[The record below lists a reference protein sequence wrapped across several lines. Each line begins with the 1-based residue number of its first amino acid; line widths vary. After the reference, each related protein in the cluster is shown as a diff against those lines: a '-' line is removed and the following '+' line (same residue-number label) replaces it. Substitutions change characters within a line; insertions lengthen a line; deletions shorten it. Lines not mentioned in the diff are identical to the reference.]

1 MIFLDTD
8 VDYSKKINDD
18 INDEEKQDMSA
29 EEKMK
34 LIARAT
40 LDRRLNTRDLKL
52 YNYVMSFEYLSY
64 TQEEISEMLDISR
77 SNINKSLEKL
87 ASFNYIEKVQL
98 KKGTKK
104 MSYKLKGLS
113 SAGIINPSPC
123 EVIRVLNVS
132 NVSDTE
138 CKFIYCP
145 PDEFKELEKT
155 IKEYKNNIDTIEK
168 YYDSKEECH
177 KKDLAFELVEK
188 FDPNRKS
195 KYGAIFTLKELI
207 EEYEERIS
215 DTVEM
220 RRKLNQFSQKL
231 ASKTNILSKDAVTR
245 VLEDADAKFIL
256 FIDKNIDE
264 CLINFQERYLEDYVK
279 FASRFSGL
287 AENEDFFKL
296 YYEDKKLEVKFT
308 EFMRI
313 IGHNHREVPI
323 KRENA
328 IDFITT
334 AIQTFEKETDNM
346 NLTDGAA
353 ALVQEI
359 SNLLEAVAS
368 DAVFNCREV
377 ALLLFVLDKRY
388 CLKKN
393 IGLSFDSFV
402 EMYNPDLKDKF
413 IGYFKS
419 KNKKKTKTNTVLAP
433 TGIEL

>member
-1 MIFLDTD
+1 M
-8 VDYSKKINDD
+8 
-18 INDEEKQDMSA
+18 
-29 EEKMK
+29 
-34 LIARAT
+34 
-40 LDRRLNTRDLKL
+40 
-52 YNYVMSFEYLSY
+52 
-64 TQEEISEMLDISR
+64 
-77 SNINKSLEKL
+77 
-87 ASFNYIEKVQL
+87 
-98 KKGTKK
+98 
-104 MSYKLKGLS
+104 
-113 SAGIINPSPC
+113 
-123 EVIRVLNVS
+123 
-132 NVSDTE
+132 
-138 CKFIYCP
+138 
-145 PDEFKELEKT
+145 
-155 IKEYKNNIDTIEK
+155 
-168 YYDSKEECH
+168 
-177 KKDLAFELVEK
+177 
-188 FDPNRKS
+188 
-195 KYGAIFTLKELI
+195 
-207 EEYEERIS
+207 
-215 DTVEM
+215 
-220 RRKLNQFSQKL
+220 
-231 ASKTNILSKDAVTR
+231 
-245 VLEDADAKFIL
+245 
-256 FIDKNIDE
+256 
-264 CLINFQERYLEDYVK
+264 INFQERYLEDYVK